1 MNCQNCG
8 ANVDGK
14 AFCPQCGAQVQ
25 APAQP
30 SYNYNTGYNQPA
42 APQGNPTNVL
52 VFGILGLALSGLG
65 IVGLIFSII
74 GLKKANNYIATYGN
88 IANQVRIARILAI
101 AGMIVSIVMIVFW
114 IIYIIAIIVMIIG
127 VVGSASSGNS
137 SAFHYSYS
145 YNY

>member
-30 SYNYNTGYNQPA
+30 SYNYNGGYNQPA

-52 VFGILGLALSGLG
+52 VFGILGLALSGMG

-88 IANQVRIARILAI
+88 ISNQVRIGRRLAI
-101 AGMIVSIVMIVFW
+101 AGMIVSIIMTVIWVLYIV
-114 IIYIIAIIVMIIG
+114 IIV
-127 VVGSASSGNS
+127 VAVAGSGGSNS
-137 SAFHYSYS
+137 SAIRYS

>member
-25 APAQP
+25 ASAQP
-30 SYNYNTGYNQPA
+30 NYNYNTGYNQPA

-88 IANQVRIARILAI
+88 ISNQVRIGRRLAI
-101 AGMIVSIVMIVFW
+101 AGLVVSIICT
-114 IIYIIAIIVMIIG
+114 IIYVLIFVAAIVAG
-127 VVGSASSGNS
+127 TSGGNNS
-137 SAFHYSYS
+137 NVIRYSYS

>member
-25 APAQP
+25 APAQQ
-30 SYNYNTGYNQPA
+30 NYNYNQPA

-88 IANQVRIARILAI
+88 ISNQVRIGRRLAI
-101 AGMIVSIVMIVFW
+101 AGLVVSIIMTIIW
-114 IIYIIAIIVMIIG
+114 ILYIIIIVVAIG
-127 VVGSASSGNS
+127 NASSSN
-137 SAFHYSYS
+137 AIRYSYS

>member
-1 MNCQNCG
+1 MT
-8 ANVDGK
+8 ARLFVR
-14 AFCPQCGAQVQ
+14 
-25 APAQP
+25 
-30 SYNYNTGYNQPA
+30 SA
-42 APQGNPTNVL
+42 AHGCRL
-52 VFGILGLALSGLG
+52 LHGILGLALSGLG

-88 IANQVRIARILAI
+88 ISNQVRIARILAI

-127 VVGSASSGNS
+127 MVGSASSGNS
-137 SAFHYSYS
+137 SAFRYSYS

>member
-30 SYNYNTGYNQPA
+30 SYNYNTGYNQPV

-52 VFGILGLALSGLG
+52 VFGIIGLALSTMGV
-65 IVGLIFSII
+65 VGLIFSII
-74 GLKKANNYIATYGN
+74 ALKKANNYIATYGD
-88 IANQVRIARILAI
+88 ISNQVRIGRRLAI
-101 AGMIVSIVMIVFW
+101 AGLIVSIIFT
-114 IIYIIAIIVMIIG
+114 IIYVLIFVAAIVAG
-127 VVGSASSGNS
+127 TSSGNS
-137 SAFHYSYS
+137 SIRYSYS

>member
-1 MNCQNCG
+1 M
-8 ANVDGK
+8 
-14 AFCPQCGAQVQ
+14 Q

-52 VFGILGLALSGLG
+52 VFGIIGLALSTMG

-74 GLKKANNYIATYGN
+74 ALKKANNYIATYGD
-88 IANQVRIARILAI
+88 IANQVRIGRRLAI
-101 AGMIVSIVMIVFW
+101 AGLVVSIIFT
-114 IIYIIAIIVMIIG
+114 IIYVLIFVAAIVAG
-127 VVGSASSGNS
+127 TSSGNS
-137 SAFHYSYS
+137 SIRYSYS

>member
-14 AFCPQCGAQVQ
+14 VFCPQCGAQVQ

-30 SYNYNTGYNQPA
+30 SYNYNTGYNQPV

-52 VFGILGLALSGLG
+52 VFGIIGLALSTMG

-74 GLKKANNYIATYGN
+74 ALKKANNYIATYGD
-88 IANQVRIARILAI
+88 ISNQVRIGRRLAI
-101 AGMIVSIVMIVFW
+101 AGLVVSIICT
-114 IIYIIAIIVMIIG
+114 IIYVLIFVAAIVAG
-127 VVGSASSGNS
+127 TSSGNS
-137 SAFHYSYS
+137 SIRYSYS

>member
-30 SYNYNTGYNQPA
+30 SYNYNTGYNQPV

-52 VFGILGLALSGLG
+52 VFGIIGLALSTMG

-74 GLKKANNYIATYGN
+74 ALKKANNYIATYGD
-88 IANQVRIARILAI
+88 ISNQVRIGRRLAI
-101 AGMIVSIVMIVFW
+101 AGLVVSIICT
-114 IIYIIAIIVMIIG
+114 IIYVLIFVAAIVAG
-127 VVGSASSGNS
+127 TSSGNS
-137 SAFHYSYS
+137 SIRYSYS

>member
-30 SYNYNTGYNQPA
+30 SYNYNTGYNQPV

-52 VFGILGLALSGLG
+52 VFGIIGLALSTMG

-74 GLKKANNYIATYGN
+74 ALKKANNYIATYGD
-88 IANQVRIARILAI
+88 ISNQVRIGRRLAI
-101 AGMIVSIVMIVFW
+101 AGLIVSIIFT
-114 IIYIIAIIVMIIG
+114 IIYVLIFVAAIVAG
-127 VVGSASSGNS
+127 TSSGNS
-137 SAFHYSYS
+137 SIRYSYS

>member
-30 SYNYNTGYNQPA
+30 SYNYNTGYNQPV

-52 VFGILGLALSGLG
+52 VFGIIGLALSTMG

-74 GLKKANNYIATYGN
+74 ALKKANNYIATYGD
-88 IANQVRIARILAI
+88 ISNQVRIGRRLAI
-101 AGMIVSIVMIVFW
+101 AGLVVSIIFT
-114 IIYIIAIIVMIIG
+114 IIYVLIFVAAIVAG
-127 VVGSASSGNS
+127 TSSGNS
-137 SAFHYSYS
+137 SIRYSYS

>member
-30 SYNYNTGYNQPA
+30 SYNYNGGYNQPA

-52 VFGILGLALSGLG
+52 VFGILSLALSELG

-88 IANQVRIARILAI
+88 ISNQVRIGRRLAI
-101 AGMIVSIVMIVFW
+101 AGLVVSIIFT
-114 IIYIIAIIVMIIG
+114 IIYVLIFVAAIVAG
-127 VVGSASSGNS
+127 TSSGNS
-137 SAFHYSYS
+137 SIRYSYS

>member
-52 VFGILGLALSGLG
+52 VFGIIGLALSTMG

-74 GLKKANNYIATYGN
+74 ALKKANNYIATYGD
-88 IANQVRIARILAI
+88 ISNQVRIGRRLAI
-101 AGMIVSIVMIVFW
+101 AGLIVIIIFTIFW
-114 IIYIIAIIVMIIG
+114 LIYIIGIIG
-127 VVGSASSGNS
+127 VIGYAGSSSGS
-137 SAFHYSYS
+137 VIRYS

>member
-25 APAQP
+25 ASAQP
-30 SYNYNTGYNQPA
+30 SYNYNTGYNQPV

-52 VFGILGLALSGLG
+52 VFGIIGLALSTMG

-74 GLKKANNYIATYGN
+74 ALKKANNYIATYGD
-88 IANQVRIARILAI
+88 ISNQVRIGRRLAI
-101 AGMIVSIVMIVFW
+101 AGLVVSIIFT
-114 IIYIIAIIVMIIG
+114 IIYVLIFVAAIVAG
-127 VVGSASSGNS
+127 TSSGNS
-137 SAFHYSYS
+137 SIRYSYS

>member
-1 MNCQNCG
+1 MNCQYCG
-8 ANVDGK
+8 MNVDGK
-14 AFCPQCGAQVQ
+14 AFCPQCGARVQ

-30 SYNYNTGYNQPA
+30 SYNYNGGYNQPA

-88 IANQVRIARILAI
+88 ISNQVRIGRRLAI
-101 AGMIVSIVMIVFW
+101 AGMIVSIIMTVIWVLYIV
-114 IIYIIAIIVMIIG
+114 IIV
-127 VVGSASSGNS
+127 VAVASSGGSNS
-137 SAFHYSYS
+137 SAIRYSYS

>member
-30 SYNYNTGYNQPA
+30 SYNYNGGYNQPA

-88 IANQVRIARILAI
+88 ISNQVRIARRLAI
-101 AGMIVSIVMIVFW
+101 AGLVVSIIFTVFYTF
-114 IIYIIAIIVMIIG
+114 IIIAAIVAG
-127 VVGSASSGNS
+127 TSSSNS
-137 SAFHYSYS
+137 NVIRYSYS

>member
-1 MNCQNCG
+1 MKCQYCG

-14 AFCPQCGAQVQ
+14 AFCPQCGARVQ
-25 APAQP
+25 TPAQP
-30 SYNYNTGYNQPA
+30 SYNYNGGYNQPA

-88 IANQVRIARILAI
+88 IANQVRIARILELHPLFLFLQLLSNVTLHPARL
-101 AGMIVSIVMIVFW
+101 W
-114 IIYIIAIIVMIIG
+114 IGGY
-127 VVGSASSGNS
+127 
-137 SAFHYSYS
+137 
-145 YNY
+145 

>member
-30 SYNYNTGYNQPA
+30 SYNYNTGYNQPV

-52 VFGILGLALSGLG
+52 VFGIIGLALSTMGV
-65 IVGLIFSII
+65 VGLIFSII
-74 GLKKANNYIATYGN
+74 ALKKANNYIATYGD
-88 IANQVRIARILAI
+88 IANQVRIGRRLAI
-101 AGMIVSIVMIVFW
+101 AGLIVSIIFT
-114 IIYIIAIIVMIIG
+114 IIYVLIFVAAIVAG
-127 VVGSASSGNS
+127 TSSGNS
-137 SAFHYSYS
+137 SIRYSYS

>member
-30 SYNYNTGYNQPA
+30 SYNYNGGYNQPA

-52 VFGILGLALSGLG
+52 VFGILSLALSELG

-74 GLKKANNYIATYGN
+74 GLKKANNYIATYGD
-88 IANQVRIARILAI
+88 IANQVRIGRRLAI
-101 AGMIVSIVMIVFW
+101 AGLVVSIIFT
-114 IIYIIAIIVMIIG
+114 IIYVLIFVAAIVAG
-127 VVGSASSGNS
+127 TSSGNS
-137 SAFHYSYS
+137 SIRYSYS

>member
-25 APAQP
+25 ASAQP
-30 SYNYNTGYNQPA
+30 NYNYNTGYNQPA

-88 IANQVRIARILAI
+88 IANQVRIGRRLAI
-101 AGMIVSIVMIVFW
+101 AGLIVSIIFTIFW
-114 IIYIIAIIVMIIG
+114 LIYIIVIIAVIG
-127 VVGSASSGNS
+127 NAGSSSGS
-137 SAFHYSYS
+137 VIRYS

>member
-30 SYNYNTGYNQPA
+30 SYNYNTGYNQPV

-52 VFGILGLALSGLG
+52 VFGIIGLALSTMG

-74 GLKKANNYIATYGN
+74 ALKKANNYIATYGD
-88 IANQVRIARILAI
+88 IARIRKFLKEK
-101 AGMIVSIVMIVFW
+101 MMSIYHVRVE
-114 IIYIIAIIVMIIG
+114 YPTVK
-127 VVGSASSGNS
+127 S
-137 SAFHYSYS
+137 
-145 YNY
+145 

>member
-52 VFGILGLALSGLG
+52 VFGIIGLALSTMG

-74 GLKKANNYIATYGN
+74 ALKKANNYIATYGD
-88 IANQVRIARILAI
+88 IANQVRIGRRLAI
-101 AGMIVSIVMIVFW
+101 AGLVVSIIFT
-114 IIYIIAIIVMIIG
+114 IIYVLIFVAAIVAG
-127 VVGSASSGNS
+127 TSSGNS
-137 SAFHYSYS
+137 SIRYSYS

>member
-30 SYNYNTGYNQPA
+30 SYNYNGGYNQPA
-42 APQGNPTNVL
+42 APQGNPTKVL

-65 IVGLIFSII
+65 VVGLIFSII
-74 GLKKANNYIATYGN
+74 GLKQANNYIATYGN
-88 IANQVRIARILAI
+88 ISNQVRIARRLAI
-101 AGMIVSIVMIVFW
+101 AGMIVSIIMTVIWVLYIV
-114 IIYIIAIIVMIIG
+114 IIV
-127 VVGSASSGNS
+127 VAVASSGGSNS
-137 SAFHYSYS
+137 SAIRYSYS

>member
-30 SYNYNTGYNQPA
+30 SYNYNGGYNQPA

-88 IANQVRIARILAI
+88 ISNQVRIGRRLAI
-101 AGMIVSIVMIVFW
+101 AGLVVSIICT
-114 IIYIIAIIVMIIG
+114 IIYVLIFVAAIVAG
-127 VVGSASSGNS
+127 TSSGNS
-137 SAFHYSYS
+137 SIRYSYS

>member
-30 SYNYNTGYNQPA
+30 SYNYNGGYNQPA

-52 VFGILGLALSGLG
+52 VFGILGLALSELG

-88 IANQVRIARILAI
+88 ISNQVRIGRRLAI
-101 AGMIVSIVMIVFW
+101 AGLVVSIICT
-114 IIYIIAIIVMIIG
+114 IIYVLIFVAAIVAG
-127 VVGSASSGNS
+127 TSSGNS
-137 SAFHYSYS
+137 SIRYSYS

>member
-30 SYNYNTGYNQPA
+30 SYNYNTGYNQPV

-52 VFGILGLALSGLG
+52 VFGIIGLAFSGLG

-88 IANQVRIARILAI
+88 ISTQVRIGRILAI
-101 AGMIVSIVMIVFW
+101 VGLVVSMIMTIVWILW
-114 IIYIIAIIVMIIG
+114 IILIVVAI
-127 VVGSASSGNS
+127 GN
-137 SAFHYSYS
+137 ANPGTVRYSY
-145 YNY
+145 YRY

>member
-30 SYNYNTGYNQPA
+30 SYNYNGGYNQPV

-52 VFGILGLALSGLG
+52 VFGIIGLALSTMG

-74 GLKKANNYIATYGN
+74 ALKKANNYIATYGN
-88 IANQVRIARILAI
+88 ISNQVRIGRRLAI
-101 AGMIVSIVMIVFW
+101 AGLVVSIICT
-114 IIYIIAIIVMIIG
+114 IIYVLIFVAAIVAG
-127 VVGSASSGNS
+127 TSSGNS
-137 SAFHYSYS
+137 SIRYSYS

>member
-52 VFGILGLALSGLG
+52 VFGIIGLALSTMGV
-65 IVGLIFSII
+65 VGLIFSII
-74 GLKKANNYIATYGN
+74 ALKKANNYIATYGD
-88 IANQVRIARILAI
+88 IANQVRIGRRLAI
-101 AGMIVSIVMIVFW
+101 AGLVVSIIFT
-114 IIYIIAIIVMIIG
+114 IIYVLIFVAAIVAG
-127 VVGSASSGNS
+127 TSSGNS
-137 SAFHYSYS
+137 SIRYSYS

>member
-30 SYNYNTGYNQPA
+30 SYNYSTM
-42 APQGNPTNVL
+42 
-52 VFGILGLALSGLG
+52 G

-74 GLKKANNYIATYGN
+74 ALKKANNYIATYGD
-88 IANQVRIARILAI
+88 ISNQVRIGRRLAI
-101 AGMIVSIVMIVFW
+101 AGLIVSIIFTIFW
-114 IIYIIAIIVMIIG
+114 LIYIIVIIA
-127 VVGSASSGNS
+127 VVSNANTGTVR
-137 SAFHYSYS
+137 YSY
-145 YNY
+145 YRY

>member
-1 MNCQNCG
+1 MNCQYCG

-14 AFCPQCGAQVQ
+14 AFCPQCGARVQ

-30 SYNYNTGYNQPA
+30 SYNYNGGYNQPA

-88 IANQVRIARILAI
+88 ISNQVRIGRRLAI
-101 AGMIVSIVMIVFW
+101 AGLVVSIICT
-114 IIYIIAIIVMIIG
+114 IIYVLIFVAAIVAG
-127 VVGSASSGNS
+127 TSSGNS
-137 SAFHYSYS
+137 SIRYSYS

>member
-52 VFGILGLALSGLG
+52 VFGIIGLALSTMG

-74 GLKKANNYIATYGN
+74 ALKKANNYIATYGN
-88 IANQVRIARILAI
+88 ISNQVRIGRRLAI
-101 AGMIVSIVMIVFW
+101 AGLVVSIICT
-114 IIYIIAIIVMIIG
+114 IIYVLIFVAAIVAG
-127 VVGSASSGNS
+127 TSSGNS
-137 SAFHYSYS
+137 SIRYSYS